1 MSSGKAMDI
10 RNMGARILDAF
21 GASIAGV
28 TNGGTKDVA
37 AGSLDA
43 RTVGATKAGA
53 TSLGVRESI
62 RLHLIIGLSVVGL
75 LAGGLGGWASTQQ
88 ISGALIAPGQI
99 VVESNVKK
107 VQHPTGGVVG
117 EVRARDGDRVKA
129 GDILVRLDDTV
140 TRASLAI
147 VTKNLDAAYARAARL
162 EAEQRGIDHINFP
175 MQVLDRTNDP
185 DVNNLM
191 RSEMKLFDVRVNG
204 RAGQKAQLRERVTQ
218 LNEEIAGL
226 TAQEKAKDQE
236 IALVEKELEG
246 VRQLYDQHLV
256 QISRLTTLERDAARL
271 NGERAQYIASRAQAK
286 GKISET
292 ELQIIQVDKDMVS
305 EVSKDL
311 RETNDK
317 IGEFVERKVTAED
330 QLRRVDI
337 RAPQNGMVLQSTVH
351 TVGGVITAG
360 DAIMLIVPQSDDLQ
374 VEAKV
379 NPQDIDK
386 LQVGQKTL
394 LRLSA
399 LNQRTTPE
407 LNGVVSRVSP
417 DVTTDQ
423 RTGQSYYTI
432 RVTMPSEEIAR
443 LDAAKLIPGMPV
455 EAFVQTGD
463 RTMMSYL
470 MKPLHDQLMRA
481 FREK

>member
-1 MSSGKAMDI
+1 MSDAGKQ
-10 RNMGARILDAF
+10 GAQ
-21 GASIAGV
+21 G
-28 TNGGTKDVA
+28 
-37 AGSLDA
+37 
-43 RTVGATKAGA
+43 
-53 TSLGVRESI
+53 SI
-62 RLHLIIGLSVVGL
+62 RLHLIIGLAIVVV
-75 LAGGLGGWASTQQ
+75 LAGGLGGWASTAE

-117 EVRARDGDRVKA
+117 EVLARDGDLVKA
-129 GDILVRLDDTV
+129 GDVVVRLDDTV
-140 TRASLAI
+140 TKASLAI
-147 VTKNLDAAYARAARL
+147 VTKNLDGLWARAARL
-162 EAEQRGIDHINFP
+162 QAEQQGIDKVVFP
-175 MQVLDRTNDP
+175 PQLLERASDP
-185 DVNNLM
+185 DVKNIIA
-191 RSEMKLFDVRVNG
+191 SETKLFEVRVNG
-204 RAGQKAQLRERVTQ
+204 RSGQKAQLHERITQ
-218 LNEEIAGL
+218 LNEEISGL

-236 IALVEKELEG
+236 ISLVEKELVG
-246 VRQLYDQHLV
+246 VRDLYDKHLV
-256 QISRLTTLERDAARL
+256 QMTRLTTLERDAARL
-271 NGERAQYIASRAQAK
+271 NGERAQFIASRAQAK
-286 GKISET
+286 GKITET

-305 EVSKDL
+305 DVSKDL

-330 QLRRVDI
+330 QLKRTDI
-337 RAPQNGMVLQSTVH
+337 RAPQDGMVLQSTVH

-360 DAIMLIVPQSDDLQ
+360 DAIMMIVPQSDDLQ

-386 LQVGQKTL
+386 LQIGQKTL

-399 LNQRTTPE
+399 FNQRTTPE
-407 LNGVVSRVSP
+407 LNGVVTRVSP

-432 RVTMPSEEIAR
+432 RVSMPPQEVAR
-443 LDAAKLIPGMPV
+443 LGDVRLIPGMPV

-463 RTMMSYL
+463 RTMLSYL
-470 MKPLHDQLMRA
+470 IKPLNDQLMRA

>member
-1 MSSGKAMDI
+1 MIGDRLQIMIGSEPK
-10 RNMGARILDAF
+10 GAQR
-21 GASIAGV
+21 
-28 TNGGTKDVA
+28 
-37 AGSLDA
+37 
-43 RTVGATKAGA
+43 
-53 TSLGVRESI
+53 SI
-62 RLHLIIGLSVVGL
+62 RLHLIVGL
-75 LAGGLGGWASTQQ
+75 AVVAVLAGGLGGWASSQE

-117 EVRARDGDRVKA
+117 ELLAHDGTVVKA
-129 GDILVRLDDTV
+129 GDIVVRLDDTV
-140 TRASLAI
+140 TKANLAI
-147 VTKNLDAAYARAARL
+147 VTKNLDAAMARAARL
-162 EAEQRGIDHINFP
+162 EAEQRGLDKLKFP
-175 MQVLDRTNDP
+175 PQLMNRASDP
-185 DVNNLM
+185 DVANVM
-191 RSEMKLFDVRVNG
+191 ASESKLFDVRVNG
-204 RAGQKAQLRERVTQ
+204 RVGQKAQLHERIAQ
-218 LNEEIAGL
+218 LKEEIDGL
-226 TAQEKAKDQE
+226 TAQETAKNQE
-236 IALVEKELEG
+236 TALVEKELTG

-271 NGERAQYIASRAQAK
+271 NGERAQYVASRAQAK
-286 GKISET
+286 GKITET

-317 IGEFVERKVTAED
+317 IGELIERKVTAED

-337 RAPQNGMVLQSTVH
+337 RAPQDGVVEQSTVH
-351 TVGGVITAG
+351 TVGGVINAG
-360 DAIMLIVPQSDDLQ
+360 DAIMLIVPQTDDLQ

-399 LNQRTTPE
+399 FNQRTTPE
-407 LNGVVSRVSP
+407 LNGIVSRVSP

-432 RVTMPSEEIAR
+432 RVSMPPEEIAR
-443 LDAAKLIPGMPV
+443 LGDAKLIPGMPA

-463 RTMMSYL
+463 RTMFSYL
-470 MKPLHDQLMRA
+470 MKPLNDQLMRA

>member
-1 MSSGKAMDI
+1 MSGSDMQ
-10 RNMGARILDAF
+10 GAR
-21 GASIAGV
+21 
-28 TNGGTKDVA
+28 
-37 AGSLDA
+37 
-43 RTVGATKAGA
+43 R
-53 TSLGVRESI
+53 SI
-62 RLHLIIGLSVVGL
+62 RLHLIIGLSVVVI
-75 LAGGLGGWASTQQ
+75 LAGGLGGWASTAQ
-88 ISGALIAPGQI
+88 ISGALIAPGSV

-117 EVRARDGDRVKA
+117 EVRARDGDLVKA
-129 GDILVRLDDTV
+129 GDVVVRLDDTV
-140 TRASLAI
+140 TKASLAI
-147 VTKNLDAAYARAARL
+147 VVKTLDGLWARAARL
-162 EAEQRGIDHINFP
+162 EAEQRGLDKVTFP
-175 MQVLDRTNDP
+175 PMLLDRATDP
-185 DVNNLM
+185 DVNNVM
-191 RSEMKLFDVRVNG
+191 ASETKLFEVRTYG
-204 RAGQKAQLRERVTQ
+204 RVGQRAQLRERVTQ

-236 IALVEKELEG
+236 IALVEKELIG
-246 VRQLYDQHLV
+246 VRELYDKHLV
-256 QISRLTTLERDAARL
+256 QLTRLTTLERDAARL

-286 GKISET
+286 GKITET

-337 RAPQNGMVLQSTVH
+337 RAPQDGMVLQSTVH

-360 DAIMLIVPQSDDLQ
+360 DAIMMIVPQADDLQ

-386 LQVGQKTL
+386 LQIGQKTL

-399 LNQRTTPE
+399 FNQRTTPE
-407 LNGVVSRVSP
+407 LNGVVTRVSP
-417 DVTTDQ
+417 DVTTEQ

-432 RVTMPSEEIAR
+432 RVSMPPQEVAR
-443 LDAAKLIPGMPV
+443 LGDVKLIPGMPV

-463 RTMMSYL
+463 RTMLSYL
-470 MKPLHDQLMRA
+470 IKPLSDQLMRA

>member
-1 MSSGKAMDI
+1 MSGSELK
-10 RNMGARILDAF
+10 GAR
-21 GASIAGV
+21 
-28 TNGGTKDVA
+28 
-37 AGSLDA
+37 
-43 RTVGATKAGA
+43 R
-53 TSLGVRESI
+53 SI
-62 RLHLIIGLSVVGL
+62 RLHLIIGLAVVIV
-75 LAGGLGGWASTQQ
+75 LAGGFGGWASTVQ
-88 ISGALIAPGQI
+88 ISGALIAPGA
-99 VVESNVKK
+99 VVVDSNVKK

-117 EVRARDGDRVKA
+117 EVRVRDGDVVKA
-129 GDILVRLDDTV
+129 GDVVVRLDDTV
-140 TRASLAI
+140 TKASLAI
-147 VTKNLDAAYARAARL
+147 VVKTLNGLYARAARL
-162 EAEQRGIDHINFP
+162 EAEQRGDSNLTFP
-175 MQVLDRTNDP
+175 PQLTDRASDP
-185 DVNNLM
+185 DVQNVM
-191 RSEMKLFDVRVNG
+191 VSETKLFEVRVYG

-271 NGERAQYIASRAQAK
+271 NGERAQYIASRAQSK

-337 RAPQNGMVLQSTVH
+337 RAPQDGMVLQSTVH
-351 TVGGVITAG
+351 TVGGVVTAG

>member
-1 MSSGKAMDI
+1 MSTGEKQ
-10 RNMGARILDAF
+10 NARS
-21 GASIAGV
+21 SI
-28 TNGGTKDVA
+28 K
-37 AGSLDA
+37 
-43 RTVGATKAGA
+43 
-53 TSLGVRESI
+53 
-62 RLHLIIGLSVVGL
+62 LHLIVGL
-75 LAGGLGGWASTQQ
+75 AVVIVLAGGLGGWASTAE
-88 ISGALIAPGQI
+88 ISGALIAPGSI

-117 EVRARDGDRVKA
+117 EVLARDGDLVKA
-129 GDILVRLDDTV
+129 GDVLVRLDDTV
-140 TRASLAI
+140 TKASLAI
-147 VTKNLDAAYARAARL
+147 VTKNLDGLLARAARL
-162 EAEQRGIDHINFP
+162 QAEQQGLDKVTFP
-175 MQVLDRTNDP
+175 AALLDRASDP
-185 DVNNLM
+185 DVKNIIA
-191 RSEMKLFDVRVNG
+191 SETKLFEVRTTG
-204 RAGQKAQLRERVTQ
+204 RTGQKAQLRERITQ

-226 TAQEKAKDQE
+226 SAQEKAKDQE
-236 IALVEKELEG
+236 IALVEKELQG
-246 VRQLYDQHLV
+246 VRTLYDQHLV
-256 QISRLTTLERDAARL
+256 QISRMTTLERDAARL
-271 NGERAQYIASRAQAK
+271 NGERAQFIASRAQAK
-286 GKISET
+286 GKITET
-292 ELQIIQVDKDMVS
+292 ELQIIQVDKDLVS
-305 EVSKDL
+305 DVSKDL

-330 QLRRVDI
+330 QLRRTDI
-337 RAPQNGMVLQSTVH
+337 RAPQDGMVLQSTVH

-360 DAIMLIVPQSDDLQ
+360 DAIMMIVPQSDDLQ

-386 LQVGQKTL
+386 LQIGQKTL

-399 LNQRTTPE
+399 FNQRTTPE

-432 RVTMPSEEIAR
+432 RVTMPPAEIAR
-443 LDAAKLIPGMPV
+443 LGEVKLIPGMPV

-470 MKPLHDQLMRA
+470 VKPLSDQLMRA